1 MPVRWHHANLPPS
14 IGSPSLRRGIDAF
27 AYVHRRAHRSVSPGP
42 LHLGP
47 QRLAGGEACAG
58 KWGCVCKPRGVQ
70 CGGAGP
76 TLCRFQSAQ
85 VCFATALP
93 TFDCHFRPVISDGP
107 HLGRPQLGS
116 SPTRRPHLK
125 PSERSVTFP
134 LCRDLCLSEQSWS
147 AGELVVDSP
156 TWPAAGP

>member
-1 MPVRWHHANLPPS
+1 M
-14 IGSPSLRRGIDAF
+14 
-27 AYVHRRAHRSVSPGP
+27 SPGP

-47 QRLAGGEACAG
+47 QRAAGGEACAG
-58 KWGCVCKPRGVQ
+58 KWGCVCKPRGVR
-70 CGGAGP
+70 CGGTGP

-85 VCFATALP
+85 VCVAAALP

-107 HLGRPQLGS
+107 HLGRLQLGS

-125 PSERSVTFP
+125 PSERSVMFP

-147 AGELVVDSP
+147 AGGLAVDFPRGRQLGRELVRRPPYRGVTGAEMSGWILAFW
-156 TWPAAGP
+156 TVTRHLRT